1 MISPL
6 KENDD
11 SDINIGVIPGVT
23 GSMRISHCS
32 PGLSPGE
39 EIKNEQHVFLVYEI
53 NQKRQEMDNK
63 IEEYC
68 AQIQTQA

>member
-53 NQKRQEMDNK
+53 NQKR
-63 IEEYC
+63 
-68 AQIQTQA
+68 